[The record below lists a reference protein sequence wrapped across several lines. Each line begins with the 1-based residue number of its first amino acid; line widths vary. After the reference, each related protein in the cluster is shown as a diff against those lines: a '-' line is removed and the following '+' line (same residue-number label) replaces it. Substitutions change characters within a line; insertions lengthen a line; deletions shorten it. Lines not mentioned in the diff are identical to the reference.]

1 MGATVNGEPVPLYEA
16 FKVSK
21 GDQIKFSHFGDGGF
35 RCYMALAGGVDVPVY
50 LGSKSTCV
58 FGSYGGFDGRPL
70 TAGDEVKVGTAICR
84 TSTVSPV
91 AGSRATSVPSSS
103 VCSSCAPFPARTA
116 SPDYVTEA
124 GMDYLFSNVFK
135 TQLTSNRS
143 AYRIDEI
150 PADVGFFART
160 DGGVGGSHP
169 SNVLD
174 HAYAIRGTM
183 NVCGNT
189 PILLIADGPTLGGYL
204 QLPPGHSGRPLED
217 RPGDAGP
224 RLLQVRLLHSG
235 GGDRGTQGDARVAQ
249 RGIAGLGRARRLDQ
263 RRFERERMDINVDM
277 GESFG
282 RYTLGDDE
290 GIMKAGATSANIA
303 TCFHAGDPNVLLRTV
318 RWAKQY
324 GLNVGVHTGLPDMQ
338 GFGRRRMDITGDELY
353 ADTLYQIGAI
363 AAVCW
368 PKSTGSKGPSKKSTS
383 FTPYFCLR

>member
-1 MGATVNGEPVPLYEA
+1 MLKVIKGGVQSVVEDWPGRVGYLDNGMASSGAFDPVALGLANICVGNASGEAGIEIAGGYFEGEFADEGVVALAGTEMGATVNGEPVSLYEA

-35 RCYMALAGGVDVPVY
+35 RCYMAFAGGVDVPVY

-70 TAGDEVKVGTAICR
+70 AAGDEVKIGVASADLDSLAGRRIKGDKRPKLERVFKLRAIPGPN
-84 TSTVSPV
+84 S
-91 AGSRATSVPSSS
+91 
-103 VCSSCAPFPARTA
+103 

-124 GMDYLFSNVFK
+124 GMDYLFGNVFK

-143 AYRIDEI
+143 AYRVDEI

-204 QLPPGHSGRPLED
+204 NC
-217 RPGDAGP
+217 
-224 RLLQVRLLHSG
+224 LQVIQADLWKIGQATPGRDSFKFEYCTP
-235 GGDRGTQGDARVAQ
+235 DEAIEARKEM
-249 RGIAGLGRARRLDQ
+249 RAWLS
-263 RRFERERMDINVDM
+263 EA
-277 GESFG
+277 S
-282 RYTLGDDE
+282 L
-290 GIMKAGATSANIA
+290 A
-303 TCFHAGDPNVLLRTV
+303 
-318 RWAKQY
+318 
-324 GLNVGVHTGLPDMQ
+324 
-338 GFGRRRMDITGDELY
+338 
-353 ADTLYQIGAI
+353 
-363 AAVCW
+363 
-368 PKSTGSKGPSKKSTS
+368 
-383 FTPYFCLR
+383 